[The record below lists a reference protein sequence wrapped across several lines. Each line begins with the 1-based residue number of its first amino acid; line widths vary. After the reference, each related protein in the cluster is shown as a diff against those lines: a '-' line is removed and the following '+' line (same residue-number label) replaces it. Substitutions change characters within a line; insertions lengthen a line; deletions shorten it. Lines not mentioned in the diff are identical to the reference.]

1 MTLYVEQGEVAGGS
15 LVGTVGARARGG
27 WAADIMGH
35 TLIDLHRRPSGS
47 GLGTLYLL
55 YEAAH

>member
-35 TLIDLHRRPSGS
+35 TLIDLQI
-47 GLGTLYLL
+47 GL
-55 YEAAH
+55 